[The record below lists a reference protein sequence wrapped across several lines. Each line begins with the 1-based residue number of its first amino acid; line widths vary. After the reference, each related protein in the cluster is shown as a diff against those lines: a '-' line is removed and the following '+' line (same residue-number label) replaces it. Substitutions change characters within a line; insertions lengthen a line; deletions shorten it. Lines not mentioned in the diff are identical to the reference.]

1 MRGAISAANR
11 AYQWHY
17 RFNPRPSCEGR
28 PDSAVLVGILD
39 GSFNPRPSCEGR
51 LGGLGHI
58 NALEVFQSTPL
69 MRGATT
75 YDRAVLFWSVF
86 QSTPLMRG
94 ATRMVYFKAQPL
106 QFQSTPLMRGATS
119 PINVGY
125 LARLFQSTP
134 LMRGATSSSAA
145 RSTRCRSFN
154 PRPSCEETCRIRH
167 GDGGTQVSIHA
178 PHARGDVLGLRAAP
192 AVQVSIHAPHARGD
206 TRSTAHTAQTRV
218 SIHAPHARGDLD

>member
-94 ATRMVYFKAQPL
+94 ATKREWIDGADEKFQSTPLMRGATRMVYFKAQPL

-154 PRPSCEETCRIRH
+154 PRPSCEGRH
-167 GDGGTQVSIHA
+167 VVYDMVMA
-178 PHARGDVLGLRAAP
+178 ELKF
-192 AVQVSIHAPHARGD
+192 
-206 TRSTAHTAQTRV
+206 
-218 SIHAPHARGDLD
+218 

>member
-69 MRGATT
+69 MRGAT
-75 YDRAVLFWSVF
+75 
-86 QSTPLMRG
+86 
-94 ATRMVYFKAQPL
+94 RMVYFKAQPL

-125 LARLFQSTP
+125 LARLFQPFFLRISFAS
-134 LMRGATSSSAA
+134 GIVSS
-145 RSTRCRSFN
+145 
-154 PRPSCEETCRIRH
+154 
-167 GDGGTQVSIHA
+167 
-178 PHARGDVLGLRAAP
+178 
-192 AVQVSIHAPHARGD
+192 
-206 TRSTAHTAQTRV
+206 
-218 SIHAPHARGDLD
+218 

>member
-69 MRGATT
+69 MRGATI
-75 YDRAVLFWSVF
+75 LG
-86 QSTPLMRG
+86 L
-94 ATRMVYFKAQPL
+94 
-106 QFQSTPLMRGATS
+106 
-119 PINVGY
+119 INRHGIH
-125 LARLFQSTP
+125 
-134 LMRGATSSSAA
+134 
-145 RSTRCRSFN
+145 SFN
-154 PRPSCEETCRIRH
+154 PRPSCEGRR
-167 GDGGTQVSIHA
+167 
-178 PHARGDVLGLRAAP
+178 
-192 AVQVSIHAPHARGD
+192 
-206 TRSTAHTAQTRV
+206 
-218 SIHAPHARGDLD
+218 

>member
-69 MRGATT
+69 MRGATI
-75 YDRAVLFWSVF
+75 DVS
-86 QSTPLMRG
+86 G
-94 ATRMVYFKAQPL
+94 YFRY
-106 QFQSTPLMRGATS
+106 F
-119 PINVGY
+119 
-125 LARLFQSTP
+125 
-134 LMRGATSSSAA
+134 
-145 RSTRCRSFN
+145 
-154 PRPSCEETCRIRH
+154 E
-167 GDGGTQVSIHA
+167 VSIHA
-178 PHARGDVLGLRAAP
+178 PHARGDHV
-192 AVQVSIHAPHARGD
+192 
-206 TRSTAHTAQTRV
+206 
-218 SIHAPHARGDLD
+218 